1 MWTNDDATEEV
12 NTYLLS
18 SSIFKSFPNSLYP
31 LGIIINDLIEKLF
44 SIIVEDE
51 NGNPSIKENYITS
64 DVSYSFETYNT
75 ADYLI
80 GVLAQGSYL
89 NEHYYDV
96 SKAYKADFYVNEPTG
111 KFYILTN
118 INEIYIEGKYIGAIT
133 APAPIAT
140 TQMTSSFYFDKK
152 EQKYVKNQNK
162 VISSL
167 TEGMGENIYQ
177 EEFLFKL
184 VNDPITLTKIK

>member
-1 MWTNDDATEEV
+1 MWINSDAIEKV

-18 SSIFKSFPNSLYP
+18 ASIFKSFPNSLYP
-31 LGIIINDLIEKLF
+31 LGTIINDLIEKLF
-44 SIIVEDE
+44 SIIIEDK
-51 NGNPSIKENYITS
+51 NGNPSIQENYKAS
-64 DVSYSFETYNT
+64 DIFYSFETYNI

-80 GVLAQGSYL
+80 GVLDLASWL
-89 NEHYYDV
+89 NEHYNNV
-96 SKAYKADFYVNEPTG
+96 TKAYKADFYINEPTG
-111 KFYILTN
+111 KFYILTDV
-118 INEIYIEGKYIGAIT
+118 NESYIEGKYIGAIT

-140 TQMTSSFYFDKK
+140 TQMISSFYFDKEK
-152 EQKYVKNQNK
+152 QKYVKNQNK